1 MPEVESETNTGNA
14 APQVSSEVLVQ
25 RNILEQERQRYSKLQ
40 AASLIVLATAAVLT
54 LMYFAKPV
62 LVVTLV
68 SVLLG
73 FVLAPIVDACDR
85 MHLPRWFGSA
95 IAILVFVGICYS
107 VMYFSYNRAIS
118 FLDDLPKYSTRIR
131 ETVIRVRQRTE
142 KIQKTAENVLPGAVD
157 DKNAVKVKQ
166 SNNWADRL
174 TEGAGAV
181 TEIVLLIGFIPFLTY
196 FMLSW
201 QEHFRSSTVMLFK
214 LQHRNTAYVT
224 LGLIS
229 AMIRSFIVGNLV
241 VGIFISLI
249 STVVFAFLH
258 LPYFYFLGVLS
269 GFLSLVP
276 YLGVVLALIPPIAA
290 GLGQINSEQL
300 IMVVV
305 AVLGL
310 HLFALNVLYP
320 KIIGKRL
327 QLNPLAVTLALL
339 FWGWLWGAMGLIL
352 AVPITA
358 AMKIVFDH
366 VDGLRPWGAWLGE

>member
-1 MPEVESETNTGNA
+1 MAEVEPHSPPTTQPSVLSDPEIRRSE
-14 APQVSSEVLVQ
+14 
-25 RNILEQERQRYSKLQ
+25 LELQRQRYSKLQ

-62 LVVTLV
+62 LIITLV
-68 SVLLG
+68 SVLLA
-73 FVLAPIVDACDR
+73 FILAPIVDACDR
-85 MHLPRWFGSA
+85 AHLPRWFGSA
-95 IAILVFVGICYS
+95 VAVLVLIFVSYML
-107 VMYFSYNRAIS
+107 MYFSYNRAIS
-118 FLDDLPKYSTRIR
+118 FLEDLPKYSERFR
-131 ETVIRVRQRTE
+131 ETLIRVRQSTE
-142 KIQKTAENVLPGAVD
+142 KIQKTAERVLPQSPED
-157 DKNAVKVKQ
+157 RNAVQVKQ
-166 SNNWADRL
+166 TTNWVDRL
-174 TEGAGAV
+174 TQQAGTV

-214 LQHRNTAYVT
+214 LEHRNTAYVT

-241 VGIFISLI
+241 VGIFISTI
-249 STVVFAFLH
+249 SMIVFGALH
-258 LPYFYFLGVLS
+258 LPYFYFLGVIS
-269 GFLSLVP
+269 GFLSLIP
-276 YLGVVLALIPPIAA
+276 YLGVVLALVPPIAA
-290 GLGQINSEQL
+290 GIGQINSEQIL
-300 IMVVV
+300 VIILT
-305 AVLGL
+305 VLGL

-366 VDGLRPWGAWLGE
+366 VEGIRPWGAWLGE